1 MTGTKTLTI
10 TTALAGMLAGRVGA
24 VDWPQYRGPNHDGT
38 SPETILTTW
47 PSGGLRPIWKHPLHN
62 GFSAITVG
70 GGKAFTLVTRE
81 VEGAD
86 QEVCVALDANTGNE
100 LWAVPLGAAV
110 YDEGG
115 NRGAEDNNGGD
126 GPRSTPAFDS
136 GKVYTY
142 SSKMVL
148 KCLDSAS
155 GRQIWACDL
164 IREHDGRNIHWESAA
179 SPVVE
184 GELVLV
190 AGGGRGQA
198 LLAFD
203 KNDGH
208 VVWKGQDDAMTQS
221 TPVVATILDQ
231 RQVIFFTQKGLVSV
245 VPTTGAVLW
254 RYPYSFRVATA
265 MTPVVSGDIVYC
277 SAAYGVGS
285 SACQISKTANGFEAR
300 RLWFQPA
307 NVLQSHWSTP
317 VCSQGYLFGISG
329 QAKFGAAPLV
339 CVELAT
345 GKSMWSHE
353 GFGPGGCTLVDGHVL
368 VLSDAG
374 DLVLVKATPAGYQEA
389 GRSHVLAGKCW
400 NSAGVSGGR
409 IYARSTKEGV
419 SVDVSVR

>member
-148 KCLDSAS
+148 KCLDAAS